1 MTGING
7 PFSHTVGARSPLVLA
22 TNYFILRAEEK
33 NYFFLEFTNK
43 EVFVF
48 VLNLES
54 SPPVPNLAS
63 IVFCFHKNIL
73 LALNITSNSFCA
85 RQLCFAQ
92 HQTTLKLLTF
102 TENMFSKSFFYF
114 QKLFPPVS

>member
-1 MTGING
+1 VTGING

-102 TENMFSKSFFYF
+102 TENMFSKSFLSF
-114 QKLFPPVS
+114 QKFPRVS